1 MEKSVHFTQRYSNNF
16 LLIFGIVAFVLTIV
30 RLVLGLIVPV
40 GLLTTQ
46 AHDDALLFQ
55 YADNL
60 LSFNW
65 LGDYN
70 SKTLVKGV
78 SYSLFLALCNWLHL
92 PYTLGLGFM
101 NVGSALL
108 MVVALKK
115 RFQNKIALGCIYLL
129 LLYAPFTYS
138 SLVGLRAYRMAIV
151 PFAVL
156 ILFGCLVGLYLRKE
170 ERPKSLLPWSIG
182 AGISMGFFW
191 FIREDSIWI
200 LPFVAVVLLIM
211 AICVI
216 KEKAEIG
223 TKVKKLILT
232 IVPVLFLVAS
242 ILVVCCMNF
251 VYYGVFTTNDRSS
264 GAFGKMMGYL
274 YSIEDEDASAEE
286 WVSHA
291 VLESAMDVSPTL
303 ASIEPEIE
311 TYYAA
316 WSGGN
321 PIKGDI
327 VAWALRDAAE
337 AAGYYQN
344 AVETEAFFAQVNQEL
359 EQAFEDGRLQKDNS
373 IHFSNSAEGI
383 QLEQIPD
390 MLSLSIKQMAKMS
403 LFYDTETGIPYSN
416 GTLSQIGAA
425 ETLTRT
431 SAVYQPLYQMTLNG
445 TLTSKTDGAFSAEIL
460 DETGALLQE
469 IALPQDGGNS
479 YHFSLHFENLTGN
492 QLQIRVYQ
500 NQQLVDAFAADSH
513 ETDLYSLQLEKTEQ
527 VTLDPQLDQVTGD
540 IEIFDGIGN
549 IYRTVSPVVDIFA
562 LLGYIM
568 EVVFLFVLWKQKQ
581 PVWPEVERWLIVTG
595 FALSAFVLIFG
606 VEFFCGWLDEKVYI
620 SFYACGAYVLLMLV
634 KYLSIYLGVQSIW
647 KICKQNRE
655 SSRKLQKKKQNA

>member
-1 MEKSVHFTQRYSNNF
+1 MEKTVHFTQRYSKNF
-16 LLIFGIVAFVLTIV
+16 FLFFGIIVFALTIV
-30 RLVLGLIVPV
+30 RLVLGLVVPV
-40 GLLTTQ
+40 GLWTTQ

-60 LSFNW
+60 LDFNW

-78 SYSLFLALCNWLHL
+78 SYSLFLAICNWLHL
-92 PYTLGLGFM
+92 PYTLGLGLM
-101 NVGSALL
+101 NVGSAVL
-108 MVVALKK
+108 MVAALKK
-115 RFQNKIALGCIYLL
+115 KFQNRIALGCIYLL

-156 ILFGCLVGLYLRKE
+156 ILFGCLVGLYLRKGE
-170 ERPKSLLPWSIG
+170 APKSLIPWSIG
-182 AGISMGFFW
+182 AGISIGFFW

-211 AICVI
+211 AVCVI
-216 KEKAEIG
+216 KEKTGMG
-223 TKVKKLILT
+223 TKVKKLVLT
-232 IVPVLFLVAS
+232 VVPVLFLVAS

-251 VYYGVFTTNDRSS
+251 LYYGVFTTNDRSS

-274 YSIEDEDASAEE
+274 YSIEDEDASADE

-291 VLESAMDVSPTL
+291 ALESAIDVSPTL
-303 ASIEPEIE
+303 ATIEPEIE

-344 AVETEAFFAQVNQEL
+344 AVETEGFFAQVNQEL
-359 EQAFEDGRLQKDNS
+359 EQAFEDGRLEKDDS

-383 QLEQIPD
+383 RLEQIPD
-390 MLSLSIKQMAKMS
+390 MLSLSIKQMVKMS

-416 GTLSQIGAA
+416 GTIDQIGAA

-431 SAVYQPLYQMTLNG
+431 SAVYPARYQITLNG
-445 TLTSKTDGAFSAEIL
+445 TLTPKTDGGFSAEIV
-460 DETGALLQE
+460 DEAGTLLQE
-469 IALPQDGGNS
+469 IVLPQDSTNGS
-479 YHFSLHFENLTGN
+479 YFSLHFENLTGN

-500 NQQLVDAFAADSH
+500 NEQLLDTFAADSH

-527 VTLDPQLDQVTGD
+527 VTLDPQLEQVTGD
-540 IEIFDGIGN
+540 IELLDGIGN
-549 IYRTVSPVVDIFA
+549 VYRTVSPVIDILA
-562 LLGYIM
+562 LIGYIM

-606 VEFFCGWLDEKVYI
+606 VEFFCGWLDQKVYI

-634 KYLSIYLGVQSIW
+634 KYLSIYLGVQSVW
-647 KICKQNRE
+647 NICKGRRENRP
-655 SSRKLQKKKQNA
+655 KLQKKKWNA

>member
-216 KEKAEIG
+216 KEKAGIG

-232 IVPVLFLVAS
+232 VVPVLFLVAS

-344 AVETEAFFAQVNQEL
+344 AVETEAFFCSGQPGA
-359 EQAFEDGRLQKDNS
+359 GT
-373 IHFSNSAEGI
+373 
-383 QLEQIPD
+383 
-390 MLSLSIKQMAKMS
+390 SL
-403 LFYDTETGIPYSN
+403 
-416 GTLSQIGAA
+416 
-425 ETLTRT
+425 
-431 SAVYQPLYQMTLNG
+431 
-445 TLTSKTDGAFSAEIL
+445 
-460 DETGALLQE
+460 
-469 IALPQDGGNS
+469 
-479 YHFSLHFENLTGN
+479 
-492 QLQIRVYQ
+492 
-500 NQQLVDAFAADSH
+500 
-513 ETDLYSLQLEKTEQ
+513 
-527 VTLDPQLDQVTGD
+527 
-540 IEIFDGIGN
+540 
-549 IYRTVSPVVDIFA
+549 
-562 LLGYIM
+562 
-568 EVVFLFVLWKQKQ
+568 
-581 PVWPEVERWLIVTG
+581 
-595 FALSAFVLIFG
+595 
-606 VEFFCGWLDEKVYI
+606 
-620 SFYACGAYVLLMLV
+620 
-634 KYLSIYLGVQSIW
+634 
-647 KICKQNRE
+647 
-655 SSRKLQKKKQNA
+655 